1 LSEIKCQQTEPV
13 VRPRVLSCPFCYV
26 GFNAVWEVAEHLESS
41 SCQKRPDLNRSS
53 MYRRQCQQD
62 PNGIMTVHNSAGDV
76 GSLTTET
83 RLYHCPNNAGGC
95 NGKFMSSFA
104 QLLAHL
110 EGESCGFV
118 KREDLWK
125 DISECKDL
133 WEDIDDL

>member
-1 LSEIKCQQTEPV
+1 
-13 VRPRVLSCPFCYV
+13 
-26 GFNAVWEVAEHLESS
+26 
-41 SCQKRPDLNRSS
+41 
-53 MYRRQCQQD
+53 
-62 PNGIMTVHNSAGDV
+62 
-76 GSLTTET
+76 
-83 RLYHCPNNAGGC
+83 
-95 NGKFMSSFA
+95 MSSFA